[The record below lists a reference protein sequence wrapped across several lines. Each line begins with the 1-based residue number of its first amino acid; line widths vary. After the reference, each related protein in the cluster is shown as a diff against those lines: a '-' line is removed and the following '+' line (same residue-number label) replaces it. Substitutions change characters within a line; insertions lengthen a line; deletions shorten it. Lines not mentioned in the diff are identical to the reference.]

1 MTKHSLFER
10 FSYYSYIFIILALPE
25 ALTAMRKFL
34 REFISSGGKTSEH
47 LDISEKAVSKKASMY
62 CALALA
68 GLLLITSAYHIFG
81 LMAGTSGV
89 HGVVPYSSVIPILNR

>member
-1 MTKHSLFER
+1 
-10 FSYYSYIFIILALPE
+10 
-25 ALTAMRKFL
+25 
-34 REFISSGGKTSEH
+34 
-47 LDISEKAVSKKASMY
+47 MY